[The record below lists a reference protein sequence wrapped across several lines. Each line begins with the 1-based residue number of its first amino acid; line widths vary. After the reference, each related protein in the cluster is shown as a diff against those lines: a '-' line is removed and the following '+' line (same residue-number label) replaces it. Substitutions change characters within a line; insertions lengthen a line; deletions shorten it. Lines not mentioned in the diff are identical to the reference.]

1 MQEIRFGRLLKPPER
16 SFFLLGPRSVGKST
30 WLRQTFPDAPYFD
43 LLKQSTYLE
52 FARDPERLA
61 PLAGKLPAGSWIVI
75 DEIQKL
81 PALLDEV
88 HRLIEGKRWRFALC
102 GSSARKLR
110 RGGVN
115 LLGGRAVNRSMGPF
129 SAAELGDRFKPDL
142 ALEWGMLP
150 SVVGAPSDAA
160 DLLDAYVNTYLKEE
174 IKEEGLIRSLPPFLR
189 FLQIAGMMNGQV
201 VNALNISREAAVP
214 RATVDTYFSILE
226 ETLLGHFLAPY
237 RSGLKVREKAH
248 KKFYW
253 FDAGVARA
261 AAGLLRDP
269 ADRIW
274 LGYSLETLI
283 FHELRTYNQASGKNR
298 PLWFYP
304 HSNTE
309 EVEFLIETQ
318 KGRPGVPAKTVCIEV
333 KLSEKWDRTWE
344 KPMRHLAAN
353 PKIKVEKCIGVYR
366 GSQTYA
372 FEGVDVL
379 PLRAFLSELHQGRIF

>member
-1 MQEIRFGRLLKPPER
+1 MREIHFGRLLTPPDR
-16 SFFLLGPRSVGKST
+16 TFFLLGPRSVGKST
-30 WLRQTFPDAPYFD
+30 WLRRTFPAAPYFD

-61 PLAGKLPAGSWIVI
+61 ALAGKLPAGSWIVI

-88 HRLIEGKRWRFALC
+88 HRLIEGKKWRFALC

-115 LLGGRAVNRSMGPF
+115 LLGGRAVNRTMGPF
-129 SAAELGDRFKPDL
+129 CSAELGADFQPDQ
-142 ALEWGMLP
+142 ALQWGMLP
-150 SVVGAPSDAA
+150 SVVGSPADAA

-226 ETLLGHFLAPY
+226 ETLLGHFLSPY

-283 FHELRTYNQASGKNR
+283 YHELRTYNQASAKHR
-298 PLWFYP
+298 PIWFYP
-304 HSNTE
+304 LSDTE
-309 EVEFLIETQ
+309 EVDFLVETR
-318 KGRPGVPAKTVCIEV
+318 KGRPGSPAKAVCLEV
-333 KLSEKWDRTWE
+333 RLSEKWDWSWE
-344 KPMRHLAAN
+344 KPMRRLATN
-353 PKIKVEKCIGVYR
+353 PKIRIERSIGIYLGTR
-366 GSQTYA
+366 AYA
-372 FEGVDVL
+372 FEGVDVM
-379 PLRAFLSELHQGRIF
+379 PVREFLAELHQGRIF

>member
-1 MQEIRFGRLLKPPER
+1 MSDVQYGRLLKPAER

-30 WLRQTFPDAPYFD
+30 WLRKTFPDAPYFD

-52 FARDPERLA
+52 FSRDPERLSA
-61 PLAGKLPAGSWIVI
+61 LAGKLPAGSWIVI

-81 PALLDEV
+81 PPLLDEV
-88 HRLIEGKRWRFALC
+88 HRLIEGKKWKFALC

-115 LLGGRAVNRSMGPF
+115 LLGGRAVNRSMGPLC
-129 SAAELGDRFKPDL
+129 SAELGDRFKPEQ
-142 ALEWGMLP
+142 ALQWGMLP
-150 SVVGAPSDAA
+150 SVVDSPSEAA

-201 VNALNISREAAVP
+201 VNALNISREAAAP

-226 ETLLGHFLAPY
+226 ETLLGHFLPPY
-237 RSGLKVREKAH
+237 RTGLKVREKAH

-283 FHELRTYNQASGKNR
+283 FHELRTYNQVSGKNR
-298 PLWFYP
+298 PICFYP
-304 HSNTE
+304 VGNTE
-309 EVEFLIETQ
+309 EVDFLIETQ
-318 KGRPGVPAKTVCIEV
+318 KARPGSPARAVCIEI
-333 KLSEKWDRTWE
+333 KLSEKWDRGWE

-353 PKIKVEKCIGVYR
+353 PKIKVERCIGVYLGTR
-366 GSQTYA
+366 TYA

-379 PLRAFLSELHQGRIF
+379 PVREFLGALHKGMVF